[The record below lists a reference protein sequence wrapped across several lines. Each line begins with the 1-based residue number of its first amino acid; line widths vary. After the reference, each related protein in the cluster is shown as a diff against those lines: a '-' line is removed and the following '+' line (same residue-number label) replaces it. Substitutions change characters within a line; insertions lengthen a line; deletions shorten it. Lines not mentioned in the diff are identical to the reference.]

1 MSRFGVPR
9 RVAFVVHEDSEAPE
23 VFLMR
28 LPDGPP
34 VVLRDIS
41 AVIWSLAADGEPD
54 VVGAVSRAVG
64 VARQEVEDHVVGH
77 LRHLAAQGLL
87 ECRSD

>member
-1 MSRFGVPR
+1 MSRFCVPR
-9 RVAFVVHEDSEAPE
+9 RLAFVVHDESEAPA
-23 VFLMR
+23 VFLMS

-41 AVIWSLAADGEPD
+41 AVIWCLAADGEPD

-77 LRHLAAQGLL
+77 LRDLAAEGFL